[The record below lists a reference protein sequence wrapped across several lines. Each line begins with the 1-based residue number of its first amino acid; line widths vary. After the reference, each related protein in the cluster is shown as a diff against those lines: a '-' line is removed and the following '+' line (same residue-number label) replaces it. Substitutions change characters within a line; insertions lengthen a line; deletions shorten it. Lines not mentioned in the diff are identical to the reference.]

1 MDDTDKN
8 GQELRILS
16 CFCYTLR
23 SGIWSILVI
32 LGLIVMSTTFSV
44 IKIGEEYQEQ

>member
-1 MDDTDKN
+1 MDGNDKN
-8 GQELRILS
+8 GQELSILS
-16 CFCYTLR
+16 CFCYTVR

-32 LGLIVMSTTFSV
+32 SGLIVVSTTSSV